1 MSLVIDSREVKK
13 GDTFIC
19 IIGNE
24 LDGHDFIDDAINNG
38 ASVIFHSK
46 PLKNKREGVNY
57 IQVPDT
63 VEAMNFACKIYFED
77 ITKKMTVFG
86 VTGTNGKT
94 TVTNII
100 QQIFDEVKPCGYI
113 GTIATRFRDFV
124 IEGGLTTPNAVTL
137 HNSLYSMKKKGAEAV
152 ALEASSQGIAMGRVD
167 AVDFDYA
174 IFTNLTHDHLDY
186 HKTMEEYFAAK
197 RKMFEELAD
206 TSAAVLN
213 ADSPTLDA
221 LRTCTSAKVI
231 TYGIENEADYR
242 AENVKCFGS
251 GSSFD
256 LVYSEGVVHFETN
269 LLGEYNVY
277 NLLAAIA
284 AMHDAGAPM
293 ELIRRKAADI
303 SQIAGR
309 AEKINEGQDFDV
321 FVDYAHTPDGYE
333 KFFGFIKSYLEPDK
347 RLIAVI
353 SAPGNRDES
362 KRKELGEVTDK
373 YADEIFLTQYDRRES
388 DPEEI
393 ADMIM
398 EGISDKTNVHRVM
411 DRKNAI
417 EKAIREAK
425 QGDCVAVLGK
435 GDEPYMYIGKK
446 KVPWE
451 GDNNIARRVLKSLM
465 EEK

>member
-46 PLKNKREGVNY
+46 PVEHKHEGVNY

-113 GTIATRFRDFV
+113 GTIATKFRDFV

-137 HNSLYSMKKKGAEAV
+137 HNSLYLMKKKGAEAV
-152 ALEASSQGIAMGRVD
+152 ALEASSQGLAMGRVD

-186 HKTMEEYFAAK
+186 HKSMEEYFAAK

-213 ADSPTLDA
+213 ADSPTMDA
-221 LRTCTSAKVI
+221 LKACTKARII
-231 TYGIENEADYR
+231 TYGIENDADYK
-242 AENVKCFGS
+242 AEDVKCSGN
-251 GSSFD
+251 GSSFR
-256 LVYSEGVVHFETN
+256 LMSPEGEFFVETN

-293 ELIRRKAADI
+293 ELIIKKAADI
-303 SQIAGR
+303 RQIAGR
-309 AEKINEGQDFDV
+309 AEKIREGQDFDV

-333 KFFGFIKSYLEPDK
+333 KFFGFIKSYLQPGK

-353 SAPGNRDES
+353 SAPGNRDTS
-362 KRKELGEVTDK
+362 KRKELGEVSDR
-373 YADEIFLTQYDRRES
+373 YADKIFLTQYDRRES
-388 DPEEI
+388 NPEDI
-393 ADMIM
+393 ADMMM
-398 EGISDKTNVHRVM
+398 EGISNEAKVSRVM
-411 DRKNAI
+411 DRKEAI
-417 EKAIREAK
+417 EEAICEAR
-425 QGDCVAVLGK
+425 QGDCVAILGK

-451 GDNNIARRVLKSLM
+451 GDNNIARRVLLSLM